1 MAEKKKTFEEN
12 LADLEAIVTNLESGN
27 VPLEEAMEKFKKGVT
42 LSKELEKTLSDAEQT
57 VTKIMT
63 KDGQEIDV
71 KNDQSN
77 QDEGNDQ

>member
-27 VPLEEAMEKFKKGVT
+27 IPLEEAMEKFKKGVT
-42 LSKELEKTLSDAEQT
+42 LSKELEKTLGDAEET

-63 KDGQEIDV
+63 KDGQEINM
-71 KNDQSN
+71 KNN
-77 QDEGNDQ
+77 QDEGNE

>member
-12 LADLEAIVTNLESGN
+12 LADLEAIVNNLESGN

-42 LSKELEKTLSDAEQT
+42 LSKDLEKTLSEAEAT

-63 KDGQEIDV
+63 KDGQEVNI
-71 KNDQSN
+71 KNDTN
-77 QDEGNDQ
+77 EGKD

>member
-42 LSKELEKTLSDAEQT
+42 LSKDLEKTLSDAEAT

-63 KDGQEIDV
+63 KDGQEINV
-71 KNDQSN
+71 KSDQK
-77 QDEGNDQ
+77 DEDKDQ

>member
-77 QDEGNDQ
+77 QDEGND

>member
-12 LADLEAIVTNLESGN
+12 LADLEEIVTNLESGN

-42 LSKELEKTLSDAEQT
+42 LSKDLEKTLSDAEAT

-63 KDGQEIDV
+63 KDGQEINV
-71 KNDQSN
+71 KNDQ
-77 QDEGNDQ
+77 DEGKD

>member
-1 MAEKKKTFEEN
+1 MAETKKTFEEN

-42 LSKELEKTLSDAEQT
+42 LSKELEKTLSDAEET

-63 KDGQEIDV
+63 KDGEEINIKKD
-71 KNDQSN
+71 
-77 QDEGNDQ
+77 QDESQD

>member
-42 LSKELEKTLSDAEQT
+42 LSKELEKTLSEAEET

-63 KDGQEIDV
+63 KDGEEINL
-71 KNDQSN
+71 KKDQN
-77 QDEGNDQ
+77 KDNE

>member
-42 LSKELEKTLSDAEQT
+42 LSKELEKTLSDAEET

-63 KDGQEIDV
+63 KDGQEINM
-71 KNDQSN
+71 KNN
-77 QDEGNDQ
+77 QDEGNE

>member
-42 LSKELEKTLSDAEQT
+42 LSKELEKTLSDAEET
-57 VTKIMT
+57 VTKVMI
-63 KDGQEIDV
+63 KDGEEINI
-71 KNDQSN
+71 KKDQDKD
-77 QDEGNDQ
+77 QD

>member
-42 LSKELEKTLSDAEQT
+42 LSKDLEKTLSDAEAT

-63 KDGQEIDV
+63 KDGQEINM
-71 KNDQSN
+71 KNDETKD
-77 QDEGNDQ
+77 QD